1 MKHPSRRTIL
11 LVAVGPLFACL
22 DSPTAPAAQ
31 PAQPAATPHVEGDAP
46 LSFAALSPGEEV
58 AIEYRSDGCFHHY
71 QVRVTIQRDSSG
83 AVVRLDSV
91 TAAPGSGWHF
101 DPQRRLTAG
110 QLAKLDD
117 LLAFY
122 RTNTDTGCTT
132 VDHITLTG
140 TNGKGDVRREAYV
153 DGSCDTDERAEL
165 FTLDQLV
172 SVSRDARGADAT

>member
-22 DSPTAPAAQ
+22 DSPTAPTAQ
-31 PAQPAATPHVEGDAP
+31 PARPTAMPNVEGDAP

-71 QVRVTIQRDSSG
+71 QVRVTIQRDSGG
-83 AVVRLDSV
+83 AVVRLDSASP
-91 TAAPGSGWHF
+91 TPALGWHF
-101 DPQRRLTAG
+101 DPPGRLTAR

-132 VDHITLTG
+132 VDHIALTE
-140 TNGKGDVRREAYV
+140 TNGQGGVRREAYV
-153 DGSCDTDERAEL
+153 DGSCDTDERAEVL
-165 FTLDQLV
+165 TIGELV
-172 SVSRDARGADAT
+172 SVSRDAPGADAT